1 VKALIALGGAAAA
14 IVVINLAMALHA
26 RMLHNRERKKWKLDH
41 EADMERLKKRG
52 KDEDRNLQMR

>member
-1 VKALIALGGAAAA
+1 MKALIALGGAAAA

-41 EADMERLKKRG
+41 KEDMVRL
-52 KDEDRNLQMR
+52 MRREGR